1 MICCVRFSIL
11 SCNSQWSPLKT
22 SCERK
27 CAVRAI
33 FVVKPPRKAY
43 SLISSAF
50 IAFIMGMEVRKECML
65 KDVIF
70 PMVWEYGIRIK
81 YAHPMIQF
89 ILTMMTLFFIFQR
102 KYVKFQFIAH
112 VNPAKSSR
120 TAALFS
126 YSRIMR

>member
-1 MICCVRFSIL
+1 
-11 SCNSQWSPLKT
+11 
-22 SCERK
+22 
-27 CAVRAI
+27 VRAI

>member
-1 MICCVRFSIL
+1 
-11 SCNSQWSPLKT
+11 
-22 SCERK
+22 
-27 CAVRAI
+27 
-33 FVVKPPRKAY
+33 
-43 SLISSAF
+43 
-50 IAFIMGMEVRKECML
+50 MEVRKECML

-70 PMVWEYGIRIK
+70 PTVREYGIRIK

-126 YSRIMR
+126 YSRDGNYALTELYDLCENSAMP